1 MLASK
6 AGAKRISLKL
16 VFKDDL
22 PAGGLMFTF
31 TSATAEADRETVKNQ
46 LIPYVT
52 VHRNGPDAGTTGT
65 GTPGTPASGPAAGS
79 SKPSTATAAVV
90 SQVGAAAGVGDGMPN
105 TAKRRKLD
113 GGAIDSPGAGPST
126 PGTPGAMTPEQQAAR
141 KLETKL
147 KMKVLAKNPNLRA
160 LHKELVRGAQ
170 ISEKEFWEG
179 REVRSRSASRG
190 LFADRLFMS

>member
-1 MLASK
+1 
-6 AGAKRISLKL
+6 
-16 VFKDDL
+16 
-22 PAGGLMFTF
+22 
-31 TSATAEADRETVKNQ
+31 
-46 LIPYVT
+46 
-52 VHRNGPDAGTTGT
+52 
-65 GTPGTPASGPAAGS
+65 
-79 SKPSTATAAVV
+79 
-90 SQVGAAAGVGDGMPN
+90 
-105 TAKRRKLD
+105 
-113 GGAIDSPGAGPST
+113 
-126 PGTPGAMTPEQQAAR
+126 MTPEQQAAR